1 MTHSFSWSAVLAV
14 LLMSLVACAF
24 GPAVPVYADEQ
35 GVAARAISEKIGD
48 SIVTVRVAI
57 KFRMS
62 YEGEE
67 AEEEES
73 TNEAKATII
82 DPSGLAVCSLAE
94 VDPSHMM
101 KMMQQEEPDYK
112 IETEITGLKIV
123 LAQGKEIPA
132 KVVLRDQDLDL
143 AFIRPEQPQAEPFV
157 AVDLAQ
163 SAEPQVMDEL
173 VVVGRLGEAANRAVW
188 TALDRVTAIVKKPRT
203 LYITGINT
211 WTAGLGCPAFALD
224 GKLIGITVMRAIAT
238 ASGSSGG
245 SDSMPVVLPAADIL
259 KVSKQA
265 SG

>member
-1 MTHSFSWSAVLAV
+1 MMRSLRWSMGLAALALS
-14 LLMSLVACAF
+14 LLFCIFASAA
-24 GPAVPVYADEQ
+24 PAYADDQ
-35 GVAARAISEKIGD
+35 GAAARTISEKAGD
-48 SIVTVRVAI
+48 AIVTVRVAI

-73 TNEAKATII
+73 TNETKATVV

-101 KMMQQEEPDYK
+101 KMMQQEEPNYK
-112 IETEITGLKIV
+112 IETELTGLKIV
-123 LAQGKEIPA
+123 LGQGKEIPA

-143 AFIRPEQPQAEPFV
+143 AFLRPEQPQAEPFI

-188 TALDRVTAIVKKPRT
+188 TSLDRITAIVKKPRT

-211 WTAGLGCPAFALD
+211 WMAGLGCPAFSLD
-224 GKLIGITVMRAIAT
+224 GKVIGITVMRAIAT
-238 ASGSSGG
+238 ASGSSG

-259 KVSKQA
+259 QVAKQA
-265 SG
+265 GS